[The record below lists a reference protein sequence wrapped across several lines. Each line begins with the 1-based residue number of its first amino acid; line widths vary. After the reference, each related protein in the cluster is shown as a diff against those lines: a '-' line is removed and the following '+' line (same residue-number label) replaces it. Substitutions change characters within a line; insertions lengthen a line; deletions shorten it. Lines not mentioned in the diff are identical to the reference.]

1 MILGMKDKEVFEKVI
16 KLKKSSGPFVDRTKD
31 NSLERGYSQ
40 TSMHV
45 GDDRISN
52 VLFTGSGGVELKPSS
67 NDGNNGGKIF
77 TKQRALSLRRE

>member
-1 MILGMKDKEVFEKVI
+1 MLIKVLFEDRIKE
-16 KLKKSSGPFVDRTKD
+16 

-52 VLFTGSGGVELKPSS
+52 VLFSGSGGFELTRSS
-67 NDGNNGGKIF
+67 NNVNNEGKIF
-77 TKQRALSLRRE
+77 LKQYILSLR